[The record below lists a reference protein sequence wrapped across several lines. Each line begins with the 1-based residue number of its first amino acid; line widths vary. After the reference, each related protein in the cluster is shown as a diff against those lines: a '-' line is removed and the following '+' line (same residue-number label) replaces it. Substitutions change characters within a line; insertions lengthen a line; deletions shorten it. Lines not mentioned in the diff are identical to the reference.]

1 MESGMTPRKADSWL
15 PAGDAALVR
24 RAWGPEPLDEDD
36 FEDLDWPAN
45 VCDAVF
51 CELGA
56 TSPWDAIGREEA
68 QPGCPGIC
76 AAYCRQSLMR
86 GRGQW

>member
-1 MESGMTPRKADSWL
+1 MESGMTPRERGWL
-15 PAGDAALVR
+15 PEADAALVR
-24 RAWGPEPLDEDD
+24 RARGAEPLGEDD
-36 FEDLDWPAN
+36 FEDLDRPAN
-45 VCDAVF
+45 VCNAMF

-56 TSPWDAIGREEA
+56 TSPRDAIGREEA

-86 GRGQW
+86 GGRPW